1 MAAPVYSNDLT
12 TIATGDLNFDAGVW
26 EESGDA
32 GWDTAGAM
40 VDDTNLQ
47 YVKTSINSGQADDSC
62 TSAQYTKNGTGT
74 GTTGPGTIMYAHTA
88 AFTVPVDGVIL
99 IDDLWAA
106 PSALNP
112 FAGTFGVAEAGV
124 SVLIGNDI
132 SNFDVHYVSGSD
144 KAPAPEGGWTT
155 YCVDPTVT
163 PDGTI
168 GTVTNTTTVGVA
180 IAAVAQA
187 RGNPH
192 ACQSIRYGRGEVEY
206 TLGEIANPATFSGYA
221 TIDNA
226 EADRFNLLQII
237 AGGYKARG
245 LMSFGTAATAVY
257 FEDSD
262 KSIVISDD
270 PKVGT
275 AFNKGI
281 VSNAGSVLKWT
292 NIAIT
297 NLSSVAKYSF
307 TVNDAADTD
316 HTGCVFT
323 DLNTFTYGSGSTQV
337 NTTYRR
343 QELVTQGG
351 STFSSCSFDKPV
363 GTSGL
368 SIDNLGIV
376 TDCTFNS
383 SGANYGGDL
392 GTISANTTV
401 SWDNK
406 EAGHVSG
413 SSGTNVGL
421 TPTGNET
428 LLCSVD
434 SGITL
439 TVNVEAGASVP
450 SVANSG
456 LGSVDVVAGLETLT
470 INVTAEDTKLP
481 VTQARVH
488 VIAAAGGSLPVGSI
502 IIDAQIVD
510 GSGNVSGTVPSAG
523 QPFEGLVVDG
533 TSPDLY
539 VPKPIAGTV
548 PVGGTTVNVSLIS
561 DE

>member
-1 MAAPVYSNDLT
+1 MAAPSYSNDLT
-12 TIATGDLNFDAGVW
+12 TIATGDLNFDAGTW
-26 EESGDA
+26 DESGDA

-62 TSAQYTKNGTGT
+62 TSAQYTKIGTGS
-74 GTTGPGTIMYAHTA
+74 GAAGPGTIMYAHTA
-88 AFTVPVDGVIL
+88 AFTVPTDGVVL

-106 PSALNP
+106 PLALNP
-112 FAGTFGVAEAGV
+112 YAGTFGTAEAGV
-124 SVLIGNDI
+124 SVLIGNDV

-144 KAPAPEGGWTT
+144 KAPAPEGGWAT

-168 GTVTNTTTVGVA
+168 GTVSATQCVGVG

-192 ACQSIRYGRGEVEY
+192 ACQSVRYGRAEVEY
-206 TLGEIANPATFSGYA
+206 TLGEVANPATFTGYA

-226 EADRFNLLQII
+226 DADRFNLLKII

-257 FEDSD
+257 FADSD

-270 PKVGT
+270 PKVGA
-275 AFNKGI
+275 AFNKGV
-281 VSNAGSVLKWT
+281 VSNAGSTLKWT
-292 NIAIT
+292 NIAVT

-307 TVNDAADTD
+307 LVNDAATTE

-323 DLNTFTYGSGSTQV
+323 DLGAFTYDSGSTQT

-351 STFSSCSFDKPV
+351 STFSGCTFDKPV
-363 GTSGL
+363 GATGL
-368 SIDNLGIV
+368 SIDNLDIV
-376 TDCTFNS
+376 TGCQFTSDGT
-383 SGANYGGDL
+383 GYAGDL
-392 GTISANTTV
+392 GTISANATIT
-401 SWDNK
+401 WDNT
-406 EAGHVSG
+406 ESGYVTGVAGTGVD
-413 SSGTNVGL
+413 V

-428 LLCSVD
+428 LLCSVE

-439 TVNVEAGASVP
+439 TINIAAGASIP

-456 LGSVDVVAGLETLT
+456 LGSVNIVSGLLPITVSSIDSAGAPVPNCSVYIKTVGGVIVMNGNTDDLGVLSGSYSGATPVLLDTTVSEVRNSSAAIPYKSFTL
-470 INVTAEDTKLP
+470 
-481 VTQARVH
+481 
-488 VIAAAGGSLPVGSI
+488 GGSI
-502 IIDAQIVD
+502 IATGYTQTAIMQRD
-510 GSGNVSGTVPSAG
+510 
-523 QPFEGLVVDG
+523 
-533 TSPDLY
+533 
-539 VPKPIAGTV
+539 
-548 PVGGTTVNVSLIS
+548 
-561 DE
+561 